1 MPDAPLLYDTHSWIW
16 SAAGDEAQ
24 LGPGARAA
32 IEEEARTGSLRVAA
46 ISVWEVAMLHAK
58 GRLQLSQD
66 LTQWVHRALGAP
78 GTRLVPLEPEISIE
92 STRLPG
98 AFHGDP
104 ADRLLVATARV
115 LGATLLTRDRAI
127 LEYARHGHLTVLDA
141 SR

>member
-1 MPDAPLLYDTHSWIW
+1 MPDAPLLYDTHAWVW

-24 LGPGARAA
+24 LGTSARAA
-32 IEEEARTGSLRVAA
+32 IQHAARTGSLRVAA

-58 GRLQLSQD
+58 GRVQLSLD
-66 LTQWVHRALGAP
+66 LTQWVHQALGAA
-78 GTRLVPLEPEISIE
+78 GTRLVPLEPEIAIE

-115 LGATLLTRDRAI
+115 LGASLLTRDRAI
-127 LEYARHGHLTVLDA
+127 LEYARHGHLNVLDA